1 MYSRQRPSPKYSSTK
16 YWLRVEVQRSDA
28 CLPSTTFSMIGGGA
42 QIQPSRIPGERIF
55 ENVPR

>member
-16 YWLRVEVQRSDA
+16 YWVSVEVQRSVA
-28 CLPSTTFSMIGGGA
+28 CLPSTTFSITGGGA
-42 QIQPSRIPGERIF
+42 QSQPRRMPGERIF

>member
-28 CLPSTTFSMIGGGA
+28 CLPSTTLAITGGGA
-42 QIQPSRIPGERIF
+42 QSQPRRMPGERIL